1 MDVALKNPLCTVLVG
16 KCTEALLDGIGG
28 RAFRSKAVVRR
39 LLETSETSTILAH
52 SNRSAEKL
60 ASLKEEFGARLTLLQ
75 ADFSQASAVV
85 QMAEQITRD
94 HGTPASI
101 VHLPALRLTHERF
114 TKFQWERFDEDL
126 AVQVRSAIILLKA
139 FLPKMAKL
147 PRARVLF
154 ILSSVVHGVPPKYMT
169 MYTTLKYTQL
179 GLMRSLAAEYAS
191 TPVRINAISPSMVAT
206 QFLSEISDIAV
217 QMSAAA
223 NPQGRNANPQDLLGA
238 MELLLSSASD
248 YIHGVDLPIAAG
260 GV

>member
-1 MDVALKNPLCTVLVG
+1 MPVEPMLITGASSDIGCSLVRQLLQTSDTSTVLAHFNRSGDKLAALKEQFGN
-16 KCTEALLDGIGG
+16 
-28 RAFRSKAVVRR
+28 R
-39 LLETSETSTILAH
+39 LY
-52 SNRSAEKL
+52 
-60 ASLKEEFGARLTLLQ
+60 LLQ
-75 ADFSQASAVV
+75 ADFSHASSVEMMV
-85 QMAEQITRD
+85 ERIREE

-114 TKFQWERFDEDL
+114 TKFHWDHFEQDL
-126 AVQVRSAIILLKA
+126 AVQVRSAVILLKT

-154 ILSSVVHGVPPKYMT
+154 ILSSVVHGVPPKFMT

-191 TPVRINAISPSMVAT
+191 TPVRINAISPSMVET
-206 QFLSEISDIAV
+206 HFLSEISDIAV

-223 NPQGRNANPQDLLGA
+223 NPQGRNATPGDLLGA
-238 MELLLSSASD
+238 MELLLSPASD
-248 YIHGVDLPIAAG
+248 YIHGIDLPIAAG

>member
-1 MDVALKNPLCTVLVG
+1 MPAEPILITGASSD
-16 KCTEALLDGIGG
+16 IG
-28 RAFRSKAVVRR
+28 RALVRR
-39 LLETSETSTILAH
+39 LLERADSPTVLAH
-52 SNRSAEKL
+52 SHRSAEKL
-60 ASLKEEFGARLTLLQ
+60 AALKEEFGARLSLIQ
-75 ADFSQASAVV
+75 ADFSQASSVIT
-85 QMAEQITRD
+85 MAERIAQD

-101 VHLPALRLTHERF
+101 VHLPALRLSYERF
-114 TKFQWERFDEDL
+114 TKFQWDRFEEDM
-126 AVQVRSAIILLKA
+126 AIQVRSAVILLET

-154 ILSSVVHGVPPKYMT
+154 VLSSVVHGVPPKYMS

-191 TPVRINAISPSMVAT
+191 TPVRINAISPSMVET

-217 QMSAAA
+217 QMSASS
-223 NPQGRNANPQDLLGA
+223 NPQGRNATPQDLLGA
-238 MELLLSSASD
+238 MELLLSPASD

>member
-1 MDVALKNPLCTVLVG
+1 MSVSPILITGASSD
-16 KCTEALLDGIGG
+16 IG
-28 RAFRSKAVVRR
+28 RALIRR
-39 LLETSETSTILAH
+39 LLETSDKATVLAH
-52 SNRSAEKL
+52 YNRSAEKL
-60 ASLKEEFGARLTLLQ
+60 AALKEEFGDKLSLFQ
-75 ADFSQASAVV
+75 ADFSQASSVT
-85 QMAEQITRD
+85 QMADQITRN

-114 TKFQWERFDEDL
+114 TKFQWDRFEEDM
-126 AVQVRSAIILLKA
+126 AVQVGSAVILLKA

-191 TPVRINAISPSMVAT
+191 TPIRINAISPSMVET
-206 QFLSEISDIAV
+206 QFLSEISDIAR
-217 QMSAAA
+217 QMSASA
-223 NPQGRNANPQDLLGA
+223 NPQGRNATPSDLLGA
-238 MELLLSSASD
+238 MELLLSPASD
-248 YIHGVDLPIAAG
+248 YIHGVDLAIAAG